1 MFDILTDVD
10 PRISIPIVLVI
21 LIVVGIFS
29 YFQNS
34 NDNLVMQNCTPVDTT
49 KIVVRENG
57 EDSNIFKITYLCK
70 DSTYHYI
77 EVPAK

>member
-49 KIVVRENG
+49 KIIVRENG
-57 EDSNIFKITYLCK
+57 KESPIFKITYLCK

>member
-49 KIVVRENG
+49 KIIVRENG
-57 EDSNIFKITYLCK
+57 KESPIFKITYLCK
-70 DSTYHYI
+70 DSAYHYI